1 MSERRAATARELE
14 RASGQLA
21 TAATARM
28 DERLAW
34 FRDLPAEQRSWVG
47 LIAQAGVAAV
57 IAWYRDPKTATASAV
72 DVFATAP
79 RELAGAIS
87 LEQTVEMV
95 RCTVD
100 LLEELL
106 PQLAGPDSAA
116 DVRDAVLTYSR
127 EIAFAAAE
135 IYARAA
141 EARGAWDARLEAQI
155 MESLLR
161 GETEADI
168 VSQAAALS
176 WHPQAV
182 SLVGP
187 PPAGDTAAALQVMRR
202 AAEHHD
208 LTLLTALH
216 GSALVVLASGTV
228 DGERTARLLT
238 PHFGSG
244 PLMIGPPIANIDD
257 VARSCS
263 AALAAFAVAPAW
275 PTAPRPCHADDL
287 LPERT
292 LVGEE
297 AARTQLLD
305 EIIGPL
311 DDDQIRTLEVLLEEE
326 GTIEGTARA
335 LFVHPNTVRHRI
347 RRIEALTGRSPLDSR
362 DRLGIR
368 LALSLHRL

>member
-1 MSERRAATARELE
+1 MSERRATTARALE

-28 DERLAW
+28 DDRLAW

-47 LIAQAGVAAV
+47 LIAQAGIAAV
-57 IAWYRDPKTATASAV
+57 ISWYRDPTTATPSAV

-106 PQLAGPDSAA
+106 PELAGPESAA

-141 EARGAWDARLEAQI
+141 EARGAWDARLEAHV

-161 GETEADI
+161 GDTGPDI
-168 VSQAAALS
+168 AGQAAALG
-176 WHPQAV
+176 WHPRAV
-182 SLVGP
+182 ALVGAP
-187 PPAGDTAAALQVMRR
+187 PEGATAAALQVMRR
-202 AAEHHD
+202 SAEHHG

-216 GSALVVLASGTV
+216 GSALVVLASGTD
-228 DGERTARLLT
+228 DGERTARLLA
-238 PHFGSG
+238 PHFGAG
-244 PLMIGPPIANIDD
+244 PLMIGPGIHRIDD
-257 VARSCS
+257 IAASCR
-263 AALAAFAVAPAW
+263 AALSAYAVAPAW

-292 LVGEE
+292 LAGEAE
-297 AARTQLLD
+297 ARRLLLAQIMD
-305 EIIGPL
+305 PL
-311 DDDQIRTLEVLLEEE
+311 DPDQVRTLEVLLEEE

-347 RRIEALTGRSPLDSR
+347 RRIEALTGCSPLDAR
-362 DRLGIR
+362 DRLALR
-368 LALSLHRL
+368 LALSLSRL

>member
-1 MSERRAATARELE
+1 
-14 RASGQLA
+14 
-21 TAATARM
+21 M

-34 FRDLPAEQRSWVG
+34 FRELPAEQRSWVG
-47 LIAQAGVAAV
+47 LIAQAGVGAV
-57 IAWYRDPKTATASAV
+57 IAWYRDPSTAKASAL
-72 DVFATAP
+72 DVFGTAP

-106 PQLAGPDSAA
+106 PDLAGPESAA

-135 IYARAA
+135 VYARAA

-161 GETEADI
+161 GDVEADVI
-168 VSQAAALS
+168 GQAAALA

-182 SLVGP
+182 ALVGAP
-187 PPAGDTAAALQVMRR
+187 PVGDTAAALQVMRR
-202 AAEHHD
+202 AAEHHE

-216 GSALVVLASGTV
+216 GAALVALASGSV
-228 DGERTARLLT
+228 DGERTARLLA
-238 PHFGSG
+238 PHFGAG
-244 PLMIGPPIANIDD
+244 PLIIGPTISDITD
-257 VARSCS
+257 VAESCR
-263 AALAAFAVAPAW
+263 AALAAYAVAPAW

-287 LPERT
+287 LPERA
-292 LVGEE
+292 LAGEE
-297 AARTQLLD
+297 LARRQL
-305 EIIGPL
+305 IIEVIRPL
-311 DDDQIRTLEVLLEEE
+311 DTDQIRTLEVLLEES

-347 RRIEALTGRSPLDSR
+347 RRIEALVGRSPLDAR
-362 DRLGIR
+362 DRLAFR
-368 LALSLHRL
+368 LALSLSRL

>member
-1 MSERRAATARELE
+1 MSDRRAATARKLE

-47 LIAQAGVAAV
+47 LIAQAGVGAV
-57 IAWYRDPKTATASAV
+57 IAWYRDPTNATPSAA

-106 PQLAGPDSAA
+106 PELAGPDSAA

-141 EARGAWDARLEAQI
+141 EARGAWDARLEAQV

-168 VSQAAALS
+168 ISQAAALS
-176 WHPQAV
+176 WYPQAV
-182 SLVGP
+182 ALVGAP
-187 PPAGDTAAALQVMRR
+187 PVGDTAAALQVMRR

-208 LTLLTALH
+208 LTLLTGLH
-216 GSALVVLASGTV
+216 GSALVVLASGTL
-228 DGERTARLLT
+228 DGERTARLLA

-244 PLMIGPPIANIDD
+244 PLMIGPTITGIED
-257 VARSCS
+257 VASSCR
-263 AALAAFAVAPAW
+263 AALSAYGVAPAW

-287 LPERT
+287 LPERV
-292 LVGEE
+292 LAGEDR
-297 AARTQLLD
+297 ARHQLIA
-305 EIIGPL
+305 EVTAPL
-311 DDDQIRTLEVLLEEE
+311 DPDQVRTLEVLLEEE

-347 RRIEALTGRSPLDSR
+347 RRIEVLIGRSPLDTR
-362 DRLGIR
+362 DRLAIR
-368 LALSLHRL
+368 LALSLSRL

>member
-1 MSERRAATARELE
+1 
-14 RASGQLA
+14 
-21 TAATARM
+21 M

-228 DGERTARLLT
+228 DGERTARLLA
-238 PHFGSG
+238 PHFGAG